1 MTPALSRDA
10 AMVLGLAG
18 TAMPF
23 ARTQED
29 EAERWLRVL
38 RLHGDVAGALQS
50 VGIGESPLQRPHKPV
65 NSPGIAR
72 EPNGTD
78 AVEQVTGHAARIAA
92 ERGAPTVATADVLRA
107 VMEVYGD
114 SFDRVLR
121 AYGSDRDEVLE
132 RIDRAPAAPHRD

>member
-10 AMVLGLAG
+10 AMVLGLVG
-18 TAMPF
+18 TAIPF
-23 ARTQED
+23 ARTRDD

-65 NSPGIAR
+65 NSPGITR
-72 EPNGTD
+72 EPRDTD
-78 AVEQVTGHAARIAA
+78 AVEQVTAQAARIAG
-92 ERGAPTVATADVLRA
+92 ERGTEPVGTVDVLRA
-107 VMEVYGD
+107 VIQVYGD

-121 AYGSDRDEVLE
+121 SYGTDRDEVLE
-132 RIDRAPAAPHRD
+132 RIDRAPAAPHPD

>member
-23 ARTQED
+23 ARTREE

-38 RLHGDVAGALQS
+38 RLHGDVAGVLQS
-50 VGIGESPLQRPHKPV
+50 VGIGESPLQRSHKPV
-65 NSPGIAR
+65 NSPGLAR
-72 EPNGTD
+72 EPRDSD
-78 AVEQVTGHAARIAA
+78 AVEQVTGQAARIAA
-92 ERGAPTVATADVLRA
+92 ERGAATVASADVLLA
-107 VMEVYGD
+107 VMQVYGD

-121 AYGSDRDEVLE
+121 SYGTDRNEVLE
-132 RIDRAPAAPHRD
+132 RLDRTPAAPHHD

>member
-10 AMVLGLAG
+10 AMVLGLVG

-23 ARTQED
+23 ARTPED
-29 EAERWLRVL
+29 EAERWLRIL

-50 VGIGESPLQRPHKPV
+50 VGIGESPIQRPHKPV

-72 EPNGTD
+72 EPRDTD
-78 AVEQVTGHAARIAA
+78 AVEKVTGQAARIAD
-92 ERGAPTVATADVLRA
+92 ERGTATVGTVDVLRA
-107 VMEVYGD
+107 VMQVYGE

-121 AYGSDRDEVLE
+121 SYGTDRDEILE
-132 RIDRAPAAPHRD
+132 RIDRAPAAPHPD

>member
-1 MTPALSRDA
+1 MTPAVSRDA

-23 ARTQED
+23 ARTRED

-38 RLHGDVAGALQS
+38 RLHGDVAGVLQS

-65 NSPGIAR
+65 NSPGLAR
-72 EPNGTD
+72 APRDSD
-78 AVEQVTGHAARIAA
+78 AVEQVTGQAACIAT
-92 ERGAPTVATADVLRA
+92 ERGAAPVASADVLLA
-107 VMEVYGD
+107 VMQVYGD

-121 AYGSDRDEVLE
+121 SYGTDRNEVLE
-132 RIDRAPAAPHRD
+132 RLDRAPAAPHHD

>member
-1 MTPALSRDA
+1 MTPAVSRDA

-29 EAERWLRVL
+29 EVERWLRVL
-38 RLHGDVAGALQS
+38 RLHGDVAGVLQS

-65 NSPGIAR
+65 NSPGLTR
-72 EPNGTD
+72 EPRDSD
-78 AVEQVTGHAARIAA
+78 AVEQVTGQAARIAV
-92 ERGAPTVATADVLRA
+92 ERGAGTVASADVLRA
-107 VMEVYGD
+107 VMQVYGD

-121 AYGSDRDEVLE
+121 SYGTDRTEVLE
-132 RIDRAPAAPHRD
+132 RLDGAPAAPHRD

>member
-1 MTPALSRDA
+1 MTPTLSRDA

-23 ARTQED
+23 ARTRED

-38 RLHGDVAGALQS
+38 RRHGDVSGALQS

-72 EPNGTD
+72 EPRDTD
-78 AVEQVTGHAARIAA
+78 AVDEVTAQAVRIAD
-92 ERGAPTVATADVLRA
+92 ERGAATVATADVLRA
-107 VMEVYGD
+107 VMQVYGD

-121 AYGSDRDEVLE
+121 SYGTDRDEVLE
-132 RIDRAPAAPHRD
+132 RLDRAAASPPGD

>member
-23 ARTQED
+23 ARTRED

-50 VGIGESPLQRPHKPV
+50 VGIGESPLQHPHKPV
-65 NSPGIAR
+65 SSPGLAR
-72 EPNGTD
+72 EPRDSD

-92 ERGAPTVATADVLRA
+92 ERGAATVATVDVLRA
-107 VMEVYGD
+107 AMHVYGE

-121 AYGSDRDEVLE
+121 SYGTDRDEVLE
-132 RIDRAPAAPHRD
+132 RIDRVAAAPRRD